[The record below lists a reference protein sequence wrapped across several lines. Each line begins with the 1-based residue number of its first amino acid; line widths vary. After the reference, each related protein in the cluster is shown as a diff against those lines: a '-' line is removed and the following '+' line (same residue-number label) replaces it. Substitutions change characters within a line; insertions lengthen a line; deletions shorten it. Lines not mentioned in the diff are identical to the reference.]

1 MGRQQKILEIAKRVI
16 CATVVFIFALK
27 PIGANAEEERLRFSS
42 VMKFAAGITAGFL
55 IHEGGHAFAGWVT
68 GTDMDWEF
76 GDINQPLK
84 FTEDAD
90 SDSEGVAINA
100 AGLVSQAAAAEIILQ
115 VDAIDKND
123 AFVRGMMA
131 WNVLNP
137 ILYTIDYWFIHRTN
151 KKNGDEY
158 QGDLQGIERYSNK
171 TNANAFAVGMVAIA
185 CSQGY
190 RFMKTQTWA
199 PDWMKGDT
207 HTVSFAP
214 LPSGG
219 MFLTYKYTF

>member
-1 MGRQQKILEIAKRVI
+1 M
-16 CATVVFIFALK
+16 CATGVFIFVLK
-27 PIGANAEEERLRFSS
+27 PICTNAEEEELRFSS
-42 VMKFAAGITAGFL
+42 VMKFAGGITAGFL
-55 IHEGGHAFAGWVT
+55 IHEGGHAFVGWVT
-68 GTDMDWEF
+68 GTDMDWEY
-76 GDINQPLK
+76 GDINQPFK
-84 FTEDAD
+84 FTEDTD
-90 SDSEGVAINA
+90 SDAAGLAINA
-100 AGLVSQAAAAEIILQ
+100 AGLVSQAVAAEAVLR
-115 VDAIDKND
+115 VDSINKND
-123 AFVRGMMA
+123 AFVRGFMA
-131 WNVLNP
+131 WSVLNP

-151 KKNGDEY
+151 KKEGDKY

-171 TNANAFAVGMVAIA
+171 TTANGFAVGIVAVA

-214 LPSGG
+214 LPSGD